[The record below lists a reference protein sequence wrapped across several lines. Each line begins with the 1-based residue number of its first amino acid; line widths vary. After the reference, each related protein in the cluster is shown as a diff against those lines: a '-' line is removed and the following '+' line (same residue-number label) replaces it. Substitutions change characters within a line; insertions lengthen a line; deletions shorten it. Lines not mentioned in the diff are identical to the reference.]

1 MRSLLAN
8 LKRGLRIAR
17 DSARR
22 VARPRSERD
31 FVYFVDYVYRQ
42 VLGRA
47 ADPNGLKLTATGNV
61 SRAVVGE
68 MVDIIEWPGL
78 DKNELFSIHK
88 VINEP
93 DFLPLHFVRILLQG
107 TKLLRAQRD
116 KLVPTRLGKKMLAPE
131 RYGALHALLFHVA
144 LWHVNL
150 GYFDSNPIES
160 WPQSDMGVV

>member
-1 MRSLLAN
+1 
-8 LKRGLRIAR
+8 
-17 DSARR
+17 
-22 VARPRSERD
+22 
-31 FVYFVDYVYRQ
+31 
-42 VLGRA
+42 
-47 ADPNGLKLTATGNV
+47 
-61 SRAVVGE
+61 

-88 VINEP
+88 VINEL

-144 LWHVNL
+144 PVYKPPVRLWFADRQAS
-150 GYFDSNPIES
+150 G
-160 WPQSDMGVV
+160 